1 VEVFVNFLAHLYL
14 SGADPEI
21 MVGNFMGDFVKGRVG
36 DEYPPRLRDGIVLHR
51 RIDTFAQHNPLFQQS
66 RQRLATR
73 YGLYRGVL
81 VDLFYDHFLALEWGE
96 WSDEPLSVWLARVRL
111 IVEDHRSS
119 LPERLQGFVAVL
131 FEDLLPSYREVGG
144 IGRALERMS
153 RRVRRPNPLAG
164 GEEELVRHYEG
175 LGDDFRRFLPE
186 AREFVTAFLAGDAG
200 TDS

>member
-1 VEVFVNFLAHLYL
+1 
-14 SGADPEI
+14 
-21 MVGNFMGDFVKGRVG
+21 
-36 DEYPPRLRDGIVLHR
+36 
-51 RIDTFAQHNPLFQQS
+51 
-66 RQRLATR
+66 
-73 YGLYRGVL
+73 
-81 VDLFYDHFLALEWGE
+81 VDLFYDHFLAREWGE
-96 WSDEPLSVWLARVRL
+96 WSDEPLVVWLARIRL
-111 IVEDHRSS
+111 VVEGHRSC

-131 FEDLLPSYREVGG
+131 FDDLIPSYREVAG